1 MSDNLQG
8 QDSTS
13 TLIEKYREVVLAY
26 EKITKEI
33 AALLEANDGGTV
45 KMSDEDYLLYR
56 DMAHRR
62 DVLYDMLK
70 RLEVRLLGEDAG

>member
-13 TLIEKYREVVLAY
+13 TLIEKYREAVLAY